1 VTFTIAAATAHDAP
15 TIEKRFYGGTHR
27 IRAPADTIERVQPLF
42 PAMGITRVADVT
54 GLDRIGIPVV
64 VVCRPNSRSLSV
76 SQGKGT
82 TLDAAT
88 ASGIM
93 ESIESWHAE
102 RVDQPLLCGSYDELR
117 HGRRLAR
124 IDDLP
129 RTTYGGFHAHLP
141 LLWIEGFDLLERES
155 VWMPFELV
163 HTNYTLPRPTGAGC
177 FLASS
182 NGLASGNHLLEAV
195 VHAISEVVERDGTT
209 LFHLLD
215 DDEKMARGVDLA
227 GVSDERCRGVLD
239 RYSASDVAVAVW
251 DTTTDVGIPS
261 FSCIISE
268 DEQNPFRLL
277 PSAGGMGCHPVR
289 EIALLRALTEAAQ
302 SRATIIAGSR
312 DDLLREDYERVRSPD
327 VLDSQVALVRSA
339 GDGRRFEDIAS
350 HEHASFNDDLSFQ
363 LDALRAAGA
372 SEVVAFDLS
381 RPGFPVSIARVVIGG
396 LEAPSEMPGWQPGR
410 RASELVESTRV

>member
-1 VTFTIAAATAHDAP
+1 MISTIAAATAPGAP
-15 TIEKRFYGGTHR
+15 VIEKHFFGGTHR
-27 IRAPADTIERVQPLF
+27 VRSPADTIERVTPLF

-82 TLDAAT
+82 TLDAAA

-102 RVDQPLLCGSYDELR
+102 RVELPLLCGSYDDLR
-117 HGRRLAR
+117 RGRRLAR
-124 IDDLP
+124 VSELP
-129 RTTYGGFHAHLP
+129 RTSYGGFHAHLP
-141 LLWIEGFDLLERES
+141 LLWIEGFDLLEREP
-155 VWMPFELV
+155 VWVPFELV

-195 VHAISEVVERDGTT
+195 VHAVSEVVERDGTT
-209 LFHLLD
+209 LFGLSGQSEKLARSVDLQTVD
-215 DDEKMARGVDLA
+215 DD
-227 GVSDERCRGVLD
+227 RCRAVLD
-239 RYSASDVAVAVW
+239 RYSASGIAVAVW
-251 DTTTDVGIPS
+251 DTTTNVGVPS
-261 FSCIISE
+261 FSCVISE

-327 VLDSQVALVRSA
+327 VLDSQRSLVRLA
-339 GDGRRFEDIAS
+339 GDGRRFADVDN
-350 HEHASFNDDLSFQ
+350 HQHATFNDDLSFQ
-363 LDALRAAGA
+363 LDGLRAAGA

-381 RPGFPVSIARVVIGG
+381 RPGFPVSVARVVIAG
-396 LEAPSEMPGWQPGR
+396 LEAPSEMPGWQPGV
-410 RASELVESTRV
+410 RARALTGSHNE